1 MELYLESIMVYE
13 ILMLIVG
20 FMAGLILFII
30 YRIRINKILQTQKV
44 EFAKKIEATRTEAV
58 DQSRSVLKGKIGEH
72 MAPLL
77 PEFQAK
83 YEPADARFIGAPI
96 DYLIFKN
103 MKDLNTDKN
112 VSIEVILL
120 DVKTGKSNLSG
131 VQRAIKKAIEEKR
144 VKFEVLRLA
153 DPDESSR
160 TA

>member
-1 MELYLESIMVYE
+1 
-13 ILMLIVG
+13 
-20 FMAGLILFII
+20 
-30 YRIRINKILQTQKV
+30 
-44 EFAKKIEATRTEAV
+44 
-58 DQSRSVLKGKIGEH
+58 
-72 MAPLL
+72 
-77 PEFQAK
+77 
-83 YEPADARFIGAPI
+83 
-96 DYLIFKN
+96 

-112 VSIEVILL
+112 VSIEVVLL